1 MEKLRVIH
9 SKESLEKK
17 YTQKPQ
23 HENSR
28 STQYRSSS
36 CIDEINWSMLAELK

>member
-23 HENSR
+23 QENSR

-36 CIDEINWSMLAELK
+36 CIEEIYWSMLAELK